1 MKRLII
7 TRQFMQAAS
16 MVPFWVIPGSKQAF
30 MAQFGLEGDF
40 CQQDR
45 FGQPVPR
52 IDPAVLDANGARIA
66 SGEQITIDLADN
78 VCSVFAS
85 TYSGSLSNEVLLQ
98 GGQFINGAETFYL
111 NMTVKGGLT
120 SCSYPWFE

>member
-30 MAQFGLEGDF
+30 MVQFGLEGDF
-40 CQQDR
+40 CQQDK

-85 TYSGSLSNEVLLQ
+85 TYSGSLSNERILR
-98 GGQFINGAETFYL
+98 GGQYINGYETYYL
-111 NMTVKGGLT
+111 TITTKGGRKIV
-120 SCSYPWFE
+120 SYPWFA

>member
-1 MKRLII
+1 MKRLIV
-7 TRQFMQAAS
+7 TRQNMQVAS

-52 IDPAVLDANGARIA
+52 IAN
-66 SGEQITIDLADN
+66 GEQITIDLADN
-78 VCSVFAS
+78 VRSVFAS
-85 TYSGSLSNEVLLQ
+85 TYSGSLSNERILQ
-98 GGQFINGAETFYL
+98 GGQLINGYETYYI
-111 NMTVKGGLT
+111 TITTKGGT
-120 SCSYPWFE
+120 KIVSYPWFI

>member
-1 MKRLII
+1 MKRLIV
-7 TRQFMQAAS
+7 TRQSMQVAS

-30 MAQFGLEGDF
+30 MIQFGLEGDF
-40 CQQDR
+40 CQTDK

-52 IDPAVLDANGARIA
+52 IDPNILDANGERIA
-66 SGEQITIDLADN
+66 NGEQITIDLADN
-78 VCSVFAS
+78 VRSVFAS